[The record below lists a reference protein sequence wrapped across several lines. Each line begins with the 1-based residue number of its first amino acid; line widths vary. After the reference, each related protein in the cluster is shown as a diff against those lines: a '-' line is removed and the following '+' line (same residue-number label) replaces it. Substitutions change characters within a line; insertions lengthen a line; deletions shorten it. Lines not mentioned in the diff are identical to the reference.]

1 LKQLLAG
8 LVGATALLGLKDVPN
23 ANAANTYLTLGDTEV
38 NNTNSN
44 YTGMQSSTTDS
55 KGTLYVVNTGSTNAI
70 HGASTNGNGVYG
82 YCNKVSGFGV
92 YGANNS
98 GKAVYGLSQVST
110 GVYGE
115 SVGGNGVEGRATATS
130 GTTAGVRGQ
139 SDSSSGIGV
148 IGLAGNAG
156 AKPIVAKGASG
167 QTANLQEWQDNAG
180 SPLSVVDKIGWLG
193 VGAASPVSPIHV
205 MIPGDQPASTIAI
218 RAEGENRNVGA
229 FFYAY
234 SPGNFPFFSG
244 RRARGTIASPSAVQS
259 GDLLM
264 RYGGAGYGATSFPSG
279 NRATLEFYA
288 AENWTDTAQ
297 GTYVTIGTTATGSI
311 TVAERLRVT
320 ASGNIGIG
328 TATPASRLHVTS
340 DSPTLDDTGIVVEIP
355 GIGARRIIVGPP
367 NSAGTGF
374 RALRVAN

>member
-1 LKQLLAG
+1 MVENGLLEARKVDRKSYLKAVAAG

-130 GTTAGVRGQ
+130 GATTGVRGQ

-148 IGLAGNAG
+148 IGLAGNVG

-167 QTANLQEWQDNAG
+167 QTANLQEWQNNLGTA
-180 SPLSVVDKIGWLG
+180 LSVVDAAGKLG
-193 VGAASPVSPIHV
+193 VGIAAPARQVHLQGNNAVFRMDRDANSSAFILVRTAAGDFNTIWKTFYVGVDASGVNNGEFFIGDVGTNVS
-205 MIPGDQPASTIAI
+205 G
-218 RAEGENRNVGA
+218 
-229 FFYAY
+229 
-234 SPGNFPFFSG
+234 
-244 RRARGTIASPSAVQS
+244 PSAKRLWIDNS
-259 GDLLM
+259 GGVHIPNLITGDIALANDFLVTEDEKH
-264 RYGGAGYGATSFPSG
+264 GIAFKNDAG
-279 NRATLEFYA
+279 EKIA
-288 AENWTDTAQ
+288 ALDRQ
-297 GTYVTIGTTATGSI
+297 
-311 TVAERLRVT
+311 
-320 ASGNIGIG
+320 GNIHIKG
-328 TATPASRLHVTS
+328 
-340 DSPTLDDTGIVVEIP
+340 
-355 GIGARRIIVGPP
+355 RIIQD
-367 NSAGTGF
+367 
-374 RALRVAN
+374 L